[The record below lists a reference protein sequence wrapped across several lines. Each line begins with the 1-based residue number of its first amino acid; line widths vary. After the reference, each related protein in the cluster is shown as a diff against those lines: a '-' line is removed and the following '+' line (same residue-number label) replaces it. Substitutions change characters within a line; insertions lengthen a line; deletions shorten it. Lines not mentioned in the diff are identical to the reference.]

1 MSEQVKE
8 QVREDRIKIS
18 EEVIAT
24 IAGIAASENENVAS
38 MGGGFV
44 DGIAGM
50 LGRKTPGKGIKVE
63 MKEDQVNIDLSV
75 VMQYGCKIHE
85 VAREMQNRVRE
96 TVEDM
101 TGLKVLSI
109 NVSVLG
115 ISLNKEAVKLEVL
128 DELLPP
134 EPQKQKTE

>member
-1 MSEQVKE
+1 MNELVKE
-8 QVREDRIKIS
+8 QQSREDKIRIS

-24 IAGIAASENENVAS
+24 IAGIAASGNENVAS

-50 LGRKTPGKGIKVE
+50 LGRKAPGKGIKVE
-63 MKEDQVNIDLSV
+63 LKDNQVNLDIAV

-85 VAREMQNRVRE
+85 AARDMQNRVRSA
-96 TVEDM
+96 VEEM
-101 TGLKVLSI
+101 TGLEVLSV

-115 ISLNKEAVKLEVL
+115 VSINKEANKVEVV
-128 DELLPP
+128 DDVSS
-134 EPQKQKTE
+134 QA

>member
-8 QVREDRIKIS
+8 QLKREDRIKIS

-24 IAGIAASENENVAS
+24 IAGIAASDNQNVAS

-50 LGRKTPGKGIKVE
+50 LGRKTPSKGIKVE
-63 MKEDQVNIDLSV
+63 LKDNQVNIDMAV

-85 VAREMQNRVRE
+85 AARDMQKRVSDA
-96 TVEDM
+96 VEDM
-101 TGLKVLSI
+101 TGLEVMNV

-115 ISLNKEAVKLEVL
+115 INVSKEGDKVELLL
-128 DELLPP
+128 DEIPP
-134 EPQKQKTE
+134 RT

>member
-1 MSEQVKE
+1 MNELVKD
-8 QVREDRIKIS
+8 QQNREDKIRIS

-24 IAGIAASENENVAS
+24 IAGIAASGNENVAS

-50 LGRKTPGKGIKVE
+50 LGRKAPSKGIKVE
-63 MKEDQVNIDLSV
+63 LKENQVSLDLAV

-85 VAREMQNRVRE
+85 AARDMQSRVRNA
-96 TVEDM
+96 VEEM
-101 TGLKVLSI
+101 TGLEVLNV

-115 ISLNKEAVKLEVL
+115 ININKEANKVEVIDEVL
-128 DELLPP
+128 
-134 EPQKQKTE
+134 PQA

>member
-1 MSEQVKE
+1 MNEPLKE

-63 MKEDQVNIDLSV
+63 MKEDQVNIDLAV

-85 VAREMQNRVRE
+85 VARDMQKRVRE

-101 TGLKVLSI
+101 TGLEVLSI
-109 NVSVLG
+109 NVNVLG
-115 ISLNKEAVKLEVL
+115 VSLNNEVAKVELL
-128 DELLPP
+128 DELPSQAP
-134 EPQKQKTE
+134 KAPKAD

>member
-1 MSEQVKE
+1 MSEQLK
-8 QVREDRIKIS
+8 QQNREDKIRIS

-24 IAGIAASENENVAS
+24 IAGIAASEIENVAS
-38 MGGGFV
+38 MSGGFV

-63 MKEDQVNIDLSV
+63 MKEDQVTIDLAV

-85 VAREMQNRVRE
+85 VARQMQKRVRE
-96 TVEDM
+96 AVEDM
-101 TGLKVLSI
+101 TGLEVLNI

-115 ISLNKEAVKLEVL
+115 VSLNNEAAKVEVMG
-128 DELLPP
+128 ELPAQAP
-134 EPQKQKTE
+134 DTTA

>member
-1 MSEQVKE
+1 MNEI
-8 QVREDRIKIS
+8 VREQTREDKIKIS

-44 DGIAGM
+44 DGIVGM
-50 LGRKTPGKGIKVE
+50 LGKKAPSKGIKVE
-63 MKEDQVNIDLSV
+63 MKENQVNIDLAV

-85 VAREMQNRVRE
+85 VARDMQDRVRKAVQE
-96 TVEDM
+96 M
-101 TGLKVLSI
+101 TGLEVLNV

-115 ISLNKEAVKLEVL
+115 VSLSKENGKVEVIDDL
-128 DELLPP
+128 SA
-134 EPQKQKTE
+134 QA

>member
-8 QVREDRIKIS
+8 QLKREDRIKIS

-24 IAGIAASENENVAS
+24 IAGIAASDNQNVAS

-50 LGRKTPGKGIKVE
+50 LGRKTPSKGIKVE
-63 MKEDQVNIDLSV
+63 LKDNQVNIDMAV

-85 VAREMQNRVRE
+85 AARDMQKRVRDA
-96 TVEDM
+96 VEDM
-101 TGLKVLSI
+101 TGLEVLNV

-115 ISLNKEAVKLEVL
+115 INVSKEGDKVELLL
-128 DELLPP
+128 DEIPP
-134 EPQKQKTE
+134 RT

>member
-1 MSEQVKE
+1 MSEQLKE
-8 QVREDRIKIS
+8 QNREDKIRIS

-63 MKEDQVNIDLSV
+63 MKEDQVTIDLAV

-85 VAREMQNRVRE
+85 VAREMQRRVRE
-96 TVEDM
+96 AVEDM
-101 TGLKVLSI
+101 TGLEVLNI

-115 ISLNKEAVKLEVL
+115 VSLSKEAAKVELM

-134 EPQKQKTE
+134 ANQAPKA

>member
-1 MSEQVKE
+1 MNEPLKE
-8 QVREDRIKIS
+8 QVREDKIKIS

-24 IAGIAASENENVAS
+24 IAGIAASENEHVTS
-38 MGGGFV
+38 MSGGFV

-63 MKEDQVNIDLSV
+63 MKEDQVNIDLAV

-85 VAREMQNRVRE
+85 VARDMQKRVRE

-101 TGLKVLSI
+101 TGLEVLSI
-109 NVSVLG
+109 NVNVLG
-115 ISLNKEAVKLEVL
+115 VSLNNEVAKVELL
-128 DELLPP
+128 DELPSQAP
-134 EPQKQKTE
+134 KAPKAD